1 MYINETHIG
10 YYALVAILGLF
21 VGMFVDWMNK
31 RLPEYKKVFSK
42 EIFTEYFAE
51 FKPNYILML
60 LTSAIY
66 VGLLYFY
73 GVKDTFIANLDLIK
87 FMILT
92 PMLLS
97 AFVIDYNL
105 QIIPNRL
112 NLTMFE
118 IGLVIAFLYGL
129 SDVAITIN
137 MALGMLAGGGIFL
150 LITLIGRSNI
160 WKRGNGIWR
169 CKTNGS
175 IRSIFWTIKYNSHNI
190 IIIFDRSN
198 IKYSITSYKN

>member
-1 MYINETHIG
+1 MYINETHIA
-10 YYALVAILGLF
+10 YYAVFAIIGLF
-21 VGMFVDWMNK
+21 VGMFIDWMNK

-51 FKPNYILML
+51 FRPNYILMFV
-60 LTSAIY
+60 TAAIY
-66 VGLLYFY
+66 VALLYFY
-73 GVKDTFIANLDLIK
+73 GIKSTFIANLDLIK
-87 FMILT
+87 FAILT

-97 AFVIDYNL
+97 AFVIDYRQ

-160 WKRGNGIWR
+160 WKRSNGIWR

-175 IRSIFWTIKYNSHNI
+175 IRTIFWIIKYNCYYI

-198 IKYSITSYKN
+198 IKYIITSN